1 MKKTVMMAIV
11 AMFCLCGCS
20 KEIRIAGHSDSCPD
34 IFPDYRNV
42 TVPANIAPLNFEV
55 CDAGQA
61 KDWALKIE
69 TGNEAHHVHA
79 DKGLFTFGHRFWKRL
94 LEDAKG
100 TSLTVTLCEKKD
112 SGWYSCEPF
121 IINVAAEEMD
131 SHLVYRLIP
140 PGYSLWKEMGIY
152 QRDLASFKEKA
163 IYRNTQ
169 GHGNCVNCH
178 SFNER
183 NPDRMLFHMR
193 SELAGTY
200 IYRDGMK
207 EKLDTKTDETISSL
221 VYPYWHDTGSYVA
234 FSINKTNQTLHVR
247 NRNQIEVFDEASDV
261 VVYDVN
267 AHEIVTTDILSS
279 EDSFETF
286 PTFSPDGRSLYFCS
300 AEAVGPMPEKFR
312 EAKYS
317 LCRIDF
323 NPEDC
328 SFGTEVDTLYNAR
341 TEGRSVSFPR
351 ISPDGK
357 MLVFVLSDYGNF
369 SIWHKDADLYSMDL
383 ATGETVCMD
392 ALNSDDV
399 ESYHS
404 WSSNSRWLVFSSRR
418 DDGLYTKPYFSYID
432 EDGRAHKPFLLPQ
445 KNPRRYYDSQMY
457 AYNIPEFVNG
467 KVRVNGN
474 DIAEF
479 ARENKPVKPEY
490 VKK

>member
-1 MKKTVMMAIV
+1 MKKIVMMASV
-11 AMFCLCGCS
+11 AMLCLCGCS
-20 KEIRIAGHSDSCPD
+20 KEIRIAGYSDSCPK

-69 TGNEAHHVHA
+69 TGNDVHHIRA
-79 DKGLFTFGHRFWKRL
+79 YKGAFTFGHCFWKRL

-100 TSLTVTLCEKKD
+100 NAMTLTLCEKTD

-152 QRDLASFKEKA
+152 QRDLTSFKETA

-169 GHGNCVNCH
+169 GRGNCVNCH

-183 NPDRMLFHMR
+183 NPDQMLFHMR

-207 EKLDTKTDETISSL
+207 EKLDTKTDETISAL

-234 FSINKTNQTLHVR
+234 FSVNRTNQTLHVR

-261 VVYDVN
+261 VVYDVDN
-267 AHEIVTTDILSS
+267 HKIITADILSS
-279 EDSFETF
+279 EGVFETF

-317 LCRIDF
+317 LCRVDF

-341 TEGRSVSFPR
+341 THGRSVSFPR

-357 MLVFVLSDYGNF
+357 MLVFALSDYGNF
-369 SIWHKDADLYSMDL
+369 SIWHKDADLYSIDL

-467 KVRVNGN
+467 KVSLKGSE
-474 DIAEF
+474 IAEF
-479 ARENKPVKPEY
+479 AREGKPVKLGYE
-490 VKK
+490 KK